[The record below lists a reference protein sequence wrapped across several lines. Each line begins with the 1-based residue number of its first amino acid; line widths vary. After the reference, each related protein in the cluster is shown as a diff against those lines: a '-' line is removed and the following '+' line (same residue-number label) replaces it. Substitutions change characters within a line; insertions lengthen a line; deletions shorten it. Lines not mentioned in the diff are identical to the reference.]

1 MQVNRHALRIIR
13 ERSGLTLSQLAR
25 AAGVSQPH
33 LSNVEAGRR
42 RPSPGL
48 LGRLAHELR
57 VPVVALL
64 SAPVPL
70 PDEDPPDLRRPPVL
84 RLQPGEFSLDLLEEA
99 IDVDDNP
106 DTTRAYGVESIP
118 TLLLF
123 RDGEPVASIVGARP
137 KPTLAAELDALV
149 P

>member
-1 MQVNRHALRIIR
+1 MPVIERYFRLAVIMQVNRHALRIIR

-25 AAGVSQPH
+25 ASGVSQPH

-64 SAPVPL
+64 HAPSAPAGDG
-70 PDEDPPDLRRPPVL
+70 PDEPAQRLRVEVEEL
-84 RLQPGEFSLDLLEEA
+84 SLDLLEEP
-99 IDVDDNP
+99 VHVHDD
-106 DTTRAYGVESIP
+106 S
-118 TLLLF
+118 
-123 RDGEPVASIVGARP
+123 GEPPDRH
-137 KPTLAAELDALV
+137 
-149 P
+149 

>member
-1 MQVNRHALRIIR
+1 MAVINRYFGLAVVMQVNRHALRVIR

-25 AAGVSQPH
+25 ASGVSQPH

-64 SAPVPL
+64 HAPSAPAVDD
-70 PDEDPPDLRRPPVL
+70 PDERPRRLSVES
-84 RLQPGEFSLDLLEEA
+84 GELSLDLLEEPVHVH
-99 IDVDDNP
+99 DHTGQPP
-106 DTTRAYGVESIP
+106 DRH
-118 TLLLF
+118 
-123 RDGEPVASIVGARP
+123 
-137 KPTLAAELDALV
+137 
-149 P
+149 